1 MKMKRI
7 AAWILALSLCIS
19 NSGLVYAAENTGM
32 EEKSRT
38 QEVQQEEK
46 NFVKNIFSCS
56 SSFTSVFEQQQ
67 STFQFPCIRSNL
79 AFYIIIF
86 LVIVLIFINIIFV
99 IVTSARPKMYFLYCI
114 KQLSKTVG
122 TSACKSMG
130 APCQRWCLEWYHSKT
145 RNNLQGYI

>member
-1 MKMKRI
+1 MKIISFPFWENIVNNKEWVEGELAMKMKRI

-56 SSFTSVFEQQQ
+56 SSFTSVFE
-67 STFQFPCIRSNL
+67 
-79 AFYIIIF
+79 
-86 LVIVLIFINIIFV
+86 
-99 IVTSARPKMYFLYCI
+99 
-114 KQLSKTVG
+114 
-122 TSACKSMG
+122 
-130 APCQRWCLEWYHSKT
+130 
-145 RNNLQGYI
+145 